1 MPALA
6 TQSLSFPRLLGSY
19 GGGAPGPL
27 VIGIGGMHGNEP
39 AGVFALREVLHRLRS
54 QRPSFRGLLLALTG
68 NRAALARGCR
78 YIDEDFNRLWG
89 PERPQRTEERR
100 AEPTSEE
107 QEQREL
113 LAAIEAALAQRQGPA
128 VFLDL
133 HTTSAAGQPFVVI
146 GDSLL
151 NRRFAFGLQAPVI
164 LGLEEQLEGTLL
176 NYLSEQ
182 GHVVV
187 GFEGG
192 QHAAPE
198 AVQNHTA
205 AIWSVLTTAGC
216 LQPQD
221 APGPSDRDQP
231 SRHKTPPGQP
241 VCPVL
246 EIRYHHLIQAGD
258 DFVMEPGFT
267 NFQPVERGQLLAR
280 DRHGQIRAQE
290 SGQIL
295 MPLYQGQGTD
305 GFFLARTVRRFWLR
319 LAVWLRHCRIER
331 LLPLL
336 PGIRRHPEQTATLI
350 VDSRIARWFV
360 LEIFHLLGFRK
371 KRYHRGKLLVSRR
384 WHEPETLG
392 GDRQPNP

>member
-1 MPALA
+1 MSDPPA
-6 TQSLSFPRLLGSY
+6 QSSFPRRLGSY
-19 GGGAPGPL
+19 GGDTAGPL

-39 AGVFALREVLHRLRS
+39 AGVFALQDVLRS
-54 QRPSFRGLLLALTG
+54 LHSRRLPFRGKLLALTG

-89 PERPQRTEERR
+89 SERLEGEDGQR

-113 LAAIEAALAQRQGPA
+113 LTAIETALAQRQGPA

-182 GHVVV
+182 GHVSI

-192 QHAAPE
+192 QHASPS
-198 AVQNHTA
+198 AVENHTA
-205 AIWSVLTTAGC
+205 AIWSVLTTASC
-216 LQPQD
+216 LRPQD
-221 APGPSDRDQP
+221 ASER
-231 SRHKTPPGQP
+231 TPPEQP

-246 EIRYHHLIQAGD
+246 EIRYHHLLQAND

-267 NFQPVERGQLLAR
+267 NFQSVRRGQLLAR
-280 DRHGQIRAQE
+280 DRHGQICAPE

-295 MPLYQGQGTD
+295 MPLYQGQGAD
-305 GFFLARTVRRFWLR
+305 GFFLVRTVRRFWLR
-319 LAVWLRHCRIER
+319 LAVRLRRLRLER

-336 PGIRRHPEQTATLI
+336 PGVRRHPDQAATL
-350 VDSRIARWFV
+350 VVEPRIARWFV
-360 LEIFHLLGFRK
+360 MEIFHLLGFRK
-371 KRYHRGKLLVSRR
+371 KRQQAGKLLVSRR
-384 WHEPETLG
+384 WHEPGTFEAG
-392 GDRQPNP
+392 EPNR

>member
-1 MPALA
+1 MPDPSA
-6 TQSLSFPRLLGSY
+6 QSPGFPRLLGSY
-19 GGGAPGPL
+19 GGDTAGPL

-39 AGVFALREVLHRLRS
+39 AGVFALQDVLHSLHSRC
-54 QRPSFRGLLLALTG
+54 PSFRGKLLALTG

-78 YIDEDFNRLWG
+78 YIDEDFNRLWIS
-89 PERPQRTEERR
+89 ERLQGVREQR
-100 AEPTSEE
+100 AELTSEE

-113 LAAIEAALAQRQGPA
+113 LTAIETALARHQGPA

-133 HTTSAAGQPFVVI
+133 HTTSAEGQPFVVI
-146 GDSLL
+146 GDSLP

-182 GHVVV
+182 GHVVI

-192 QHAAPE
+192 QHASPS
-198 AVQNHTA
+198 AVENHTV

-216 LQPQD
+216 LRPQD
-221 APGPSDRDQP
+221 APE
-231 SRHKTPPGQP
+231 KTPTGQ
-241 VCPVL
+241 PVL

-267 NFQPVERGQLLAR
+267 NFQSVRRGQLLAR
-280 DRHGQIRAQE
+280 DRHGQIRASE

-295 MPLYQGQGTD
+295 MPLYQGQGAD
-305 GFFLARTVRRFWLR
+305 GFFLVRTVRRFWLR
-319 LAVWLRHCRIER
+319 LAVWLRHLRLER

-336 PGIRRHPEQTATLI
+336 PGVRRHPDQTTTL
-350 VDSRIARWFV
+350 VVEPRIARWLV
-360 LEIFHLLGFRK
+360 MEIFHLLGFRK
-371 KRYHRGKLLVSRR
+371 KRHHAGKLLVSRR
-384 WHEPETLG
+384 WHEPGVFEDG
-392 GDRQPNP
+392 EHNQ

>member
-1 MPALA
+1 MPDPPA
-6 TQSLSFPRLLGSY
+6 QSLSFPRLLGSY
-19 GGGAPGPL
+19 GGDTPGPL

-39 AGVFALREVLHRLRS
+39 AGVFALQQILHSLHTR
-54 QRPSFRGLLLALTG
+54 RPSFRGELLALTG

-78 YIDEDFNRLWG
+78 YIDEDFNRLWVA
-89 PERPQRTEERR
+89 ERLQDAAGEPC
-100 AEPTSEE
+100 AETTSEE

-113 LAAIEAALAQRQGPA
+113 LAVVETALTQRQGPA

-133 HTTSAAGQPFVVI
+133 HTTSAEGQPFVVI
-146 GDSLL
+146 GDSLS

-182 GHVVV
+182 GHVVI

-192 QHAAPE
+192 QHASPS
-198 AVQNHTA
+198 AVENHIA
-205 AIWSVLTTAGC
+205 AVWSVLTTAGC
-216 LQPQD
+216 LQSQD
-221 APGPSDRDQP
+221 APE
-231 SRHKTPPGQP
+231 KMPPEQP

-246 EIRYHHLIQAGD
+246 EIRYHHLLQAGD

-267 NFQPVERGQLLAR
+267 NFQPVRRGQLLAR

-295 MPLYQGQGTD
+295 MPLYQGQGAD
-305 GFFLARTVRRFWLR
+305 GFFLVKTVRWFWLR
-319 LAVWLRHCRIER
+319 LAVWLRHLRLER

-336 PGIRRHPEQTATLI
+336 PGVRRHPDQAATL
-350 VDSRIARWFV
+350 VVEPRIARWFV
-360 LEIFHLLGFRK
+360 MEIFHLLGFRK
-371 KRYHRGKLLVSRR
+371 KRHHAGKLLVSRR
-384 WHEPETLG
+384 WHEPGAFEAEEH
-392 GDRQPNP
+392 NP

>member
-1 MPALA
+1 MPDPLA
-6 TQSLSFPRLLGSY
+6 QSPGLPRLLGSY
-19 GGGAPGPL
+19 DGDTPGPL

-39 AGVFALREVLHRLRS
+39 AGVFALQDVLHSLRTR
-54 QRPSFRGLLLALTG
+54 RPSFRGRLLALTG

-89 PERPQRTEERR
+89 PERLEEMGKRC

-113 LAAIEAALAQRQGPA
+113 LAAIETALAQRKGPA

-133 HTTSAAGQPFVVI
+133 HTTSAEGQPFVVI

-182 GHVVV
+182 GHVVI

-192 QHAAPE
+192 QHASPS
-198 AVQNHTA
+198 AVENHMA

-216 LQPQD
+216 LRSQD
-221 APGPSDRDQP
+221 APE
-231 SRHKTPPGQP
+231 KTPPEQP

-246 EIRYHHLIQAGD
+246 EIRYHHLLQAGD

-267 NFQPVERGQLLAR
+267 NFQPVRRGQLLAR

-295 MPLYQGQGTD
+295 MPLYQGQGAD
-305 GFFLARTVRRFWLR
+305 GFFLVRTVRRFWLR
-319 LAVWLRHCRIER
+319 LAVWLRYLRLER

-336 PGIRRHPEQTATLI
+336 PGVRRHPDQAATLI
-350 VDSRIARWFV
+350 VEPRIARWFV
-360 LEIFHLLGFRK
+360 MEIFHLLGFRK
-371 KRYHRGKLLVSRR
+371 KRHHAGKLLVSRR
-384 WHEPETLG
+384 WHEPGMLEDG
-392 GDRQPNP
+392 EHNQ

>member
-1 MPALA
+1 MPDPPA
-6 TQSLSFPRLLGSY
+6 QSSFPRRLGSY
-19 GGGAPGPL
+19 GGDTAGPL

-39 AGVFALREVLHRLRS
+39 AGVFALQDVLRRLHSR
-54 QRPSFRGLLLALTG
+54 RLPFRGKLLALTG

-89 PERPQRTEERR
+89 SERLEGEDGQR

-113 LAAIEAALAQRQGPA
+113 LATIETALAQRQGPV

-182 GHVVV
+182 GHVSI

-192 QHAAPE
+192 QHASPS
-198 AVQNHTA
+198 AVENHTA

-216 LQPQD
+216 LRPQD
-221 APGPSDRDQP
+221 AYER
-231 SRHKTPPGQP
+231 TPPEQP

-246 EIRYHHLIQAGD
+246 EIRYHHLLQAND

-267 NFQPVERGQLLAR
+267 NFQSVRRGQLLAR
-280 DRHGQIRAQE
+280 DRHGQICAPE

-295 MPLYQGQGTD
+295 MPLYQDQGAD
-305 GFFLARTVRRFWLR
+305 GFFLVRTVRRFWLR
-319 LAVWLRHCRIER
+319 LAVRLRRLRLER

-336 PGIRRHPEQTATLI
+336 PGVRRHPDQAATL
-350 VDSRIARWFV
+350 VVEPRIARWFV
-360 LEIFHLLGFRK
+360 MEIFHLLGFRK
-371 KRYHRGKLLVSRR
+371 KRQQAGKLLVSRR
-384 WHEPETLG
+384 WHEPGAFEAG
-392 GDRQPNP
+392 EPNR

>member
-1 MPALA
+1 MPEPPA
-6 TQSLSFPRLLGSY
+6 QSPNFPRLLGSY
-19 GGGAPGPL
+19 GGDTPGPL

-39 AGVFALREVLHRLRS
+39 AGVFALQQVLHSLHSRRL
-54 QRPSFRGLLLALTG
+54 PFRGKLLALTG
-68 NRAALARGCR
+68 NCAALARGCR
-78 YIDEDFNRLWG
+78 YIDEDFNRLWE
-89 PERPQRTEERR
+89 PERLQEAGRRR
-100 AEPTSEE
+100 AEPTSEG
-107 QEQREL
+107 QERREL
-113 LAAIEAALAQRQGPA
+113 LPAIETALAQRQGPA

-182 GHVVV
+182 GHVSI

-192 QHAAPE
+192 QHASPE
-198 AVQNHTA
+198 AVQNHIT
-205 AIWSVLTTAGC
+205 AIWSVLRTAGC
-216 LQPQD
+216 LQSQD
-221 APGPSDRDQP
+221 ASELSDRGQA
-231 SRHKTPPGQP
+231 SRRKMPPEQP

-246 EIRYHHLIQAGD
+246 EIRYHHLIQADD

-267 NFQPVERGQLLAR
+267 NFQPVKRGQLLAR

-295 MPLYQGQGTD
+295 MPLYQGQGAD
-305 GFFLARTVRRFWLR
+305 GFFLVRTVRRFWLR
-319 LAVWLRHCRIER
+319 LAVWLRHLRLER

-336 PGIRRHPEQTATLI
+336 PGVRRHPDQAATL
-350 VDSRIARWFV
+350 VVEPRIARWFV
-360 LEIFHLLGFRK
+360 TEIFHLLGFRK
-371 KRYHRGKLLVSRR
+371 KRHYAGKLLVSRR
-384 WHEPETLG
+384 WHEPGAFEAG
-392 GDRQPNP
+392 EPNR

>member
-1 MPALA
+1 MPDPPA
-6 TQSLSFPRLLGSY
+6 QSPGFPRLLGSY
-19 GGGAPGPL
+19 GGDTPGPL

-39 AGVFALREVLHRLRS
+39 AGVFALQDVLHSLHSR
-54 QRPSFRGLLLALTG
+54 RPSFRGKLLALTG
-68 NRAALARGCR
+68 NRAALTRGCR
-78 YIDEDFNRLWG
+78 YIDEDFNRLWVS
-89 PERPQRTEERR
+89 ERLQEAEGRC
-100 AEPTSEE
+100 AEPISEE

-113 LAAIEAALAQRQGPA
+113 LTVIETALAQRQGPA

-133 HTTSAAGQPFVVI
+133 HTTSAEGQPFVVI
-146 GDSLL
+146 GDSLP

-182 GHVVV
+182 GHVVI

-192 QHAAPE
+192 QHASPS
-198 AVQNHTA
+198 AVENHIA

-216 LQPQD
+216 IRSQD
-221 APGPSDRDQP
+221 APE
-231 SRHKTPPGQP
+231 KTPTEQ
-241 VCPVL
+241 PVL

-267 NFQPVERGQLLAR
+267 NFQSVKRGQLLAR

-295 MPLYQGQGTD
+295 MPLYQGQGAD
-305 GFFLARTVRRFWLR
+305 GFFLVRTVRRFWLR
-319 LAVWLRHCRIER
+319 LAVWLRHLRLER

-336 PGIRRHPEQTATLI
+336 PGVRRHPDQTATL
-350 VDSRIARWFV
+350 VVEPHIARWFV
-360 LEIFHLLGFRK
+360 MEIFHLLGFRK
-371 KRYHRGKLLVSRR
+371 RRYCAGKLLVSRR
-384 WHEPETLG
+384 WHEPGVFEDG
-392 GDRQPNP
+392 EHNR

>member
-1 MPALA
+1 MPDPPA
-6 TQSLSFPRLLGSY
+6 QSSFPRRLGSY
-19 GGGAPGPL
+19 GGDTAGPL

-39 AGVFALREVLHRLRS
+39 AGVFALQDVLRS
-54 QRPSFRGLLLALTG
+54 LHSRRPSFRGKLLALTG

-89 PERPQRTEERR
+89 SERLEGENGQR

-113 LAAIEAALAQRQGPA
+113 LATIETALAQRQGPA

-182 GHVVV
+182 GHVSI

-192 QHAAPE
+192 QHASPS
-198 AVQNHTA
+198 AVENHTA

-221 APGPSDRDQP
+221 LPER
-231 SRHKTPPGQP
+231 TPPEQP

-246 EIRYHHLIQAGD
+246 EIRYHHLIQAND

-267 NFQPVERGQLLAR
+267 NFQSVRRGQLLAR
-280 DRHGQIRAQE
+280 DRHGQICAPE

-295 MPLYQGQGTD
+295 MPLYQGQGAD
-305 GFFLARTVRRFWLR
+305 GFFLVRTVRRFWLR
-319 LAVWLRHCRIER
+319 LAVRLRRLRLER

-336 PGIRRHPEQTATLI
+336 PGVRRHPDQAATL
-350 VDSRIARWFV
+350 VVEPRIARWFV
-360 LEIFHLLGFRK
+360 MEIFHLLGFRK
-371 KRYHRGKLLVSRR
+371 KRQQAGKLLVSRR
-384 WHEPETLG
+384 WHEPGAFEAG
-392 GDRQPNP
+392 EPNR

>member
-1 MPALA
+1 MPDPPA
-6 TQSLSFPRLLGSY
+6 QSPGFPRLLGSY
-19 GGGAPGPL
+19 GGDTPGPL

-39 AGVFALREVLHRLRS
+39 AGVFALQQVLHSLHTR
-54 QRPSFRGLLLALTG
+54 RPSFRGKLLALTG
-68 NRAALARGCR
+68 NRVALARDCR
-78 YIDEDFNRLWG
+78 YIDEDFNRLWV
-89 PERPQRTEERR
+89 PERLEGTRGRC

-107 QEQREL
+107 QEKREL
-113 LAAIEAALAQRQGPA
+113 LAVIEMALAQRQGPA

-133 HTTSAAGQPFVVI
+133 HTTSAEGQPFVVI
-146 GDSLL
+146 GDSLS

-182 GHVVV
+182 GHVVI

-192 QHAAPE
+192 QHASPS
-198 AVQNHTA
+198 AVENHIA

-216 LQPQD
+216 LRSQD
-221 APGPSDRDQP
+221 APER
-231 SRHKTPPGQP
+231 TPPKQP
-241 VCPVL
+241 ACPVL

-267 NFQPVERGQLLAR
+267 NFQPVRRGQILAR

-295 MPLYQGQGTD
+295 MPLYQGQGAD
-305 GFFLARTVRRFWLR
+305 GFFLVRTVRWFWLR
-319 LAVWLRHCRIER
+319 LAVWLRHLRLER

-336 PGIRRHPEQTATLI
+336 PGVRRHPDQAATL
-350 VDSRIARWFV
+350 VVEPRIARWFV
-360 LEIFHLLGFRK
+360 MEIFHLLGFRK
-371 KRYHRGKLLVSRR
+371 KRHRAGKLLVSRR
-384 WHEPETLG
+384 WHEPGAFENG
-392 GDRQPNP
+392 APNP

>member
-1 MPALA
+1 MPDPPA
-6 TQSLSFPRLLGSY
+6 QSPGFPRLLGSY
-19 GGGAPGPL
+19 DGDTPGSL

-39 AGVFALREVLHRLRS
+39 AGVFALQNVLHNLHDR
-54 QRPSFRGLLLALTG
+54 RPSFRGKLLALIG

-89 PERPQRTEERR
+89 PERLEGMGKRC

-113 LAAIEAALAQRQGPA
+113 LAAIETALAQRKGPA

-133 HTTSAAGQPFVVI
+133 HTTSAEGQPFVVI
-146 GDSLL
+146 GDSLP

-182 GHVVV
+182 GHVVI

-192 QHAAPE
+192 QHASPS
-198 AVQNHTA
+198 AVENHMA

-216 LQPQD
+216 LRSQD
-221 APGPSDRDQP
+221 APE
-231 SRHKTPPGQP
+231 KTPPEQP

-246 EIRYHHLIQAGD
+246 EIRYHHLLQAGD

-267 NFQPVERGQLLAR
+267 NFQPVRRGQILAR

-295 MPLYQGQGTD
+295 MPLYQGQGAD
-305 GFFLARTVRRFWLR
+305 GFFLVRTVRLFWLR
-319 LAVWLRHCRIER
+319 LAVWLRRLRLER

-336 PGIRRHPEQTATLI
+336 PGVRRHPDQAATLI
-350 VDSRIARWFV
+350 VEPRIARWFV
-360 LEIFHLLGFRK
+360 MEIFHLLGFRK
-371 KRYHRGKLLVSRR
+371 KRHRAGQLLVSRR
-384 WHEPETLG
+384 WHEPGVFEAEEHN
-392 GDRQPNP
+392 Q

>member
-1 MPALA
+1 MSDPPA
-6 TQSLSFPRLLGSY
+6 QSSFPRRLGSY
-19 GGGAPGPL
+19 GGDTAGPL

-39 AGVFALREVLHRLRS
+39 AGVFALQDVLRS
-54 QRPSFRGLLLALTG
+54 LHSRRLPFRGKLLALTG

-89 PERPQRTEERR
+89 SERLEGEDGQR

-113 LAAIEAALAQRQGPA
+113 LTAIEIALAQRQGPA

-182 GHVVV
+182 GHVSI

-192 QHAAPE
+192 QHASPS
-198 AVQNHTA
+198 AVENHTA

-221 APGPSDRDQP
+221 AYER
-231 SRHKTPPGQP
+231 TPPEQP

-246 EIRYHHLIQAGD
+246 EIRYHHLLQAND

-267 NFQPVERGQLLAR
+267 NFQSVRRGQLLAR
-280 DRHGQIRAQE
+280 DRHGQICAPE

-295 MPLYQGQGTD
+295 MPLYQDQGAD
-305 GFFLARTVRRFWLR
+305 GFFLVRTVRRFWLR
-319 LAVWLRHCRIER
+319 LAVRLRRLRLER

-336 PGIRRHPEQTATLI
+336 PGVRRHPDQAATL
-350 VDSRIARWFV
+350 VVEPRIARWFV
-360 LEIFHLLGFRK
+360 MEIFHLLGFRK
-371 KRYHRGKLLVSRR
+371 KRQQAGKLLVSRR
-384 WHEPETLG
+384 WHEPGTFEAG
-392 GDRQPNP
+392 EPNR

>member
-1 MPALA
+1 MPDPLA
-6 TQSLSFPRLLGSY
+6 QSPDLPRLLGSY
-19 GGGAPGPL
+19 DGDTPGPL

-39 AGVFALREVLHRLRS
+39 AGVFALQDVLHSLRTR
-54 QRPSFRGLLLALTG
+54 RPSFRGRLLALTG

-89 PERPQRTEERR
+89 PERLEEMGKRC

-113 LAAIEAALAQRQGPA
+113 LAAIETALAQRKGPA

-133 HTTSAAGQPFVVI
+133 HTTSAEGQPFVVI
-146 GDSLL
+146 GDSLP

-176 NYLSEQ
+176 NYMSEQ
-182 GHVVV
+182 GHVVI

-192 QHAAPE
+192 QHASPS
-198 AVQNHTA
+198 AVQNHIA

-216 LQPQD
+216 LRSQD
-221 APGPSDRDQP
+221 APEPSDPGKPFR
-231 SRHKTPPGQP
+231 RKTPTEQ
-241 VCPVL
+241 PVL

-258 DFVMEPGFT
+258 GFAMEPGFT
-267 NFQPVERGQLLAR
+267 NFQPVRRGQLLAR

-295 MPLYQGQGTD
+295 MPLYQGQGAD
-305 GFFLARTVRRFWLR
+305 GFFLVRTVRRFWLR
-319 LAVWLRHCRIER
+319 LAVWLRHLRLER

-336 PGIRRHPEQTATLI
+336 PGVRRHPDHATTLI
-350 VDSRIARWFV
+350 VEPHIARWFV
-360 LEIFHLLGFRK
+360 MEIFHLLGFRK
-371 KRYHRGKLLVSRR
+371 KRPRAGKLLVSRR
-384 WHEPETLG
+384 WHEPGTFEDG
-392 GDRQPNP
+392 EPNS

>member
-1 MPALA
+1 MPDPPAQA
-6 TQSLSFPRLLGSY
+6 PGFPRLLGSY
-19 GGGAPGPL
+19 DDDTPGPL

-39 AGVFALREVLHRLRS
+39 AGVFALQDVLHSLRTRRL
-54 QRPSFRGLLLALTG
+54 PFRGRLLALTG
-68 NRAALARGCR
+68 NCAALARGCR
-78 YIDEDFNRLWG
+78 YIDEDFNRLWVS
-89 PERPQRTEERR
+89 ERLEGMGKPC

-107 QEQREL
+107 QEQQEL
-113 LAAIEAALAQRQGPA
+113 LAAIETALAQREGPA

-133 HTTSAAGQPFVVI
+133 HTTSAEGQPFVVI

-182 GHVVV
+182 GHVVI

-192 QHAAPE
+192 QHASPD

-205 AIWSVLTTAGC
+205 AIWSVLTTSGC
-216 LQPQD
+216 LRPQD
-221 APGPSDRDQP
+221 APKKTQAEQP
-231 SRHKTPPGQP
+231 I
-241 VCPVL
+241 CPVV

-258 DFVMEPGFT
+258 DFAMEPGFT
-267 NFQPVERGQLLAR
+267 NFQPVRRGQLLAH

-295 MPLYQGQGTD
+295 MPLYQGQGAD
-305 GFFLARTVRRFWLR
+305 GFFLVRTVRRFWLR
-319 LAVWLRHCRIER
+319 LAVWLRYLRLER

-336 PGIRRHPEQTATLI
+336 PGVRRHPDQAATLI
-350 VDSRIARWFV
+350 VEPRIARWFV
-360 LEIFHLLGFRK
+360 MEIFHLLGFRK
-371 KRYHRGKLLVSRR
+371 KRHHAGKLLVSRR
-384 WHEPETLG
+384 WHEPGMLEDG
-392 GDRQPNP
+392 EHNQ